1 MLKQVLQ
8 QSLQQK
14 LSPRQVQV
22 IRMLQMP
29 VLQLEQRIEKELEEN
44 PALEELASTDE
55 NEGNISIDE
64 YVSRESSVRSYNS
77 FSSSTLALSNFPTL
91 SAKETL
97 QEQLEMQLGYLGLNE
112 QQFSLALFIIR
123 SLDSD
128 GYLRRD
134 LASLVDDIAFHLNVE
149 TSEKELKSIL
159 KEIQHFEPVGV
170 AARNL
175 QECLLIQLENKTQ
188 TADVKTAIAILSK
201 HFDNFSNR
209 SFDKIKEKLQLS
221 DERFKDALNVITHL
235 NPKPGASIDN
245 ADDRMN
251 HVIPDFILE
260 IKDGEFQL
268 TMPRYA
274 IPDLRINRRYQDM
287 LKREESA
294 KTKQDKEMVV
304 FLRQKIESAKWFID
318 ALKQRQDTLMHTMQA
333 ILDYQSD
340 YFREGDESLLR
351 PMALKHI
358 AAVANLDISTISRV
372 AASKYIQTHFGIFSL
387 KHFFSDG
394 TTSESGEEIS
404 IRNVKKILIKLIEE
418 EDKAQPLSDEE
429 LADKMQQQGFTF
441 ARRTIAKYREQLNI
455 PTSRVRKKSTLSI
468 GESI

>member
-14 LSPRQVQV
+14 LSPKQVQV

-44 PALEELASTDE
+44 PALEEIVSADE
-55 NEGNISIDE
+55 DEGNISLDE
-64 YVSRESSVRSYNS
+64 YVSRESSIRSYNS
-77 FSSSTLALSNFPTL
+77 FSSSTAALSSFPTL
-91 SAKETL
+91 SARETL

-112 QQFSLALFIIR
+112 QQYSLALFLIR

-134 LASLVDDIAFHLNVE
+134 LTSLVDDIAFHLNIE

-159 KEIQHFEPVGV
+159 KEIQHFEPIGV

-175 QECLLIQLENKTQ
+175 QECLLIQLENKEQ
-188 TADVKTAIAILSK
+188 TPKVDIAITILSK
-201 HFDNFSNR
+201 YFENFSNR
-209 SFDKIKEKLQLS
+209 AFDRIKEKLHLS
-221 DERFKDALNVITHL
+221 DEDFKEILNIITHL
-235 NPKPGASIDN
+235 NPKPGAGIDSV
-245 ADDRMN
+245 DDRMN
-251 HVIPDFILE
+251 HVVPDFLLE

-268 TMPRYA
+268 TMPRYT
-274 IPDLRINRRYQDM
+274 IPDLRINQRYQDM
-287 LKREESA
+287 LHREEKA
-294 KTKQDKEMVV
+294 KTKQDREMVV

-318 ALKQRQDTLMHTMQA
+318 ALKQRHDTLMHTMQA
-333 ILDYQSD
+333 ILDYQSE

-387 KHFFSDG
+387 KHFFSEG
-394 TTSESGEEIS
+394 ATSDSGEEMS
-404 IRNVKKILIKLIEE
+404 IRNVKKILVELIEE
-418 EDKAQPLSDEE
+418 EDKMHPLSDEE
-429 LADKMQQQGFTF
+429 LVDMMQKRGFTF

-455 PTSRVRKKSTLSI
+455 PTSRMRKKTK
-468 GESI
+468 

>member
-44 PALEELASTDE
+44 PALEEIASADKD
-55 NEGNISIDE
+55 EGNISIDE

-77 FSSSTLALSNFPTL
+77 FSSSTAALSNFPTL

-97 QEQLEMQLGYLGLNE
+97 QEQLEMQLGYLGLNKE
-112 QQFSLALFIIR
+112 QSSLALFIIR
-123 SLDSD
+123 SLDTD
-128 GYLRRD
+128 GYLRRS
-134 LASLVDDIAFHLNVE
+134 LASLVDDIAFHLNIE
-149 TSEKELKSIL
+149 TSEKELELIL

-170 AARNL
+170 AARSL
-175 QECLLIQLENKTQ
+175 QECLLIQLENKEQ
-188 TADVKTAIAILSK
+188 RPEISTAITILSK
-201 HFDNFSNR
+201 YFENFSNR
-209 SFDKIKEKLQLS
+209 SFDRIKEKLQLS
-221 DERFKDALNVITHL
+221 DEDFKEVLNVITHL
-235 NPKPGASIDN
+235 NPKPGASIDTT
-245 ADDRMN
+245 DDRTN
-251 HVIPDFILE
+251 HVIPDFLLE

-268 TMPRYA
+268 IMPRYT
-274 IPDLRINRRYQDM
+274 IPDLRISRRYQDM
-287 LKREESA
+287 LKREEKA

-318 ALKQRQDTLMHTMQA
+318 ALQQRQDTLMHTMQA

-372 AASKYIQTHFGIFSL
+372 AASKYIQTHFGVFSL
-387 KHFFSDG
+387 KHFFSEG
-394 TTSESGEEIS
+394 ATSDSGEEMS
-404 IRNVKKILIKLIEE
+404 IRNVKKILVELIEE
-418 EDKAQPLSDEE
+418 EDKAHPLSDEE
-429 LADKMQQQGFTF
+429 LVEMMQKRGFTF

-455 PTSRVRKKSTLSI
+455 PTSRARKRAK
-468 GESI
+468 